1 MITAE
6 QLNELMREQKPY
18 ISYDSSLASEFLEIP
33 LNNIENLPDEIIVD
47 YFADYI
53 LSQGLEDEV
62 EE

>member
-18 ISYDSSLASEFLEIP
+18 ISYDSSLAGEFLEIP
-33 LNNIENLPDEIIVD
+33 LNNMENLPDEMLID